1 MRIYKVTADCL
12 VDWCMLTWYITAKNE
27 REAWFKAWRVVRNS
41 NVADEGSFDCVR
53 VKDVRKE
60 YEKCRKEGVKL
71 LTV

>member
-12 VDWCMLTWYITAKNE
+12 VDWCMLTWYIKAKNE
-27 REAWFKAWRVVRNS
+27 RDAWLKGWRVVREC
-41 NVADEGSFDCVR
+41 NVADEGSYDCVR

-60 YEKCRKEGVKL
+60 IEKCLESGKRL